1 MLKSTKINL
10 IIFISEFNYGGA
22 GNSLFKLC
30 KNLPKNIYN
39 INIICLNS
47 CAYEKELKKNN
58 IKLIKIKSNKTSLA
72 MFEVKKITKNLISN
86 KYKKNI
92 FISNINYTNI
102 FCSLLFWNNTQIK
115 LIGIERTPL
124 KELEI
129 YFGFKDFIKKTI
141 LKILLKFSYKRF
153 DKIICN
159 SRYIC
164 KQLKDKYG
172 YDSIS
177 INPPSIADDKKLN
190 FKIKRLKENILNICT
205 ACRLSK
211 EKNLE
216 ELIYAINKLKNEKII
231 LNIIGDGPEKNK
243 LQNLVLRLNIKD
255 KVKFLGYSNKIDT
268 ILKQSHLYIN
278 TSYFEGFPN
287 SVVEAAHLGIP
298 LICSQSHGGINEILS
313 KGKFGTIYLNG
324 YEELAKEI
332 KKYISNPKN
341 LIKKAQ
347 KGKKNVLKYNL
358 TNHLNDFNI
367 ILKNI

>member
-1 MLKSTKINL
+1 MKTN
-10 IIFISEFNYGGA
+10 IIFFLARFGLGGA
-22 GNSLFKLC
+22 GNSVFRLSKSLNKKKFKV
-30 KNLPKNIYN
+30 
-39 INIICLNS
+39 NIICLNY
-47 CAYEKELKKNN
+47 CAYETEFKKLGIKVYKIKASKLIFTLFKLKK
-58 IKLIKIKSNKTSLA
+58 IISKINK
-72 MFEVKKITKNLISN
+72 